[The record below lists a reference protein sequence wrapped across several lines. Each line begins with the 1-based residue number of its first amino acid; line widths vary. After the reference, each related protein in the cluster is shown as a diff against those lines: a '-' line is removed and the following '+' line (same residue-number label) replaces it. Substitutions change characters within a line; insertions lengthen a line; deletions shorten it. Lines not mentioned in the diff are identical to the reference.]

1 MSQRSNF
8 KSQVM
13 EALFNAPTNLV
24 NNKAIMWALSNLPDE
39 GGIGEH
45 NTVLRGPFQHEAES
59 FWAAVG
65 MPGDDNMESIHD
77 RFRDELF
84 AYVKKNDDK
93 HFSKSMVFEHMEKK
107 LGYEGIMY
115 LAVHGFIK
123 HYEALAEAHQ
133 KSLADML
140 GDLKLGDIKLGEPQD
155 LDSMIK
161 HLKELRKRLGGSE

>member
-1 MSQRSNF
+1 MSQGSNF
-8 KSQVM
+8 KQQVM

-24 NNKAIMWALSNLPDE
+24 NNKVIMWAASNLPDE
-39 GGIGEH
+39 GGKGEYG
-45 NTVLRGPFQHEAES
+45 TVLRGPFQHEAES

-65 MPGDDNMESIHD
+65 MPGDDMESIHD

-93 HFSKSMVFEHMEKK
+93 HFSKSMVFEHMENK
-107 LGYEGIMY
+107 LGYECIMY

-123 HYEALAEAHQ
+123 HYEALQEAHQ

-140 GDLKLGDIKLGEPQD
+140 GDLKLGDIKSGPQD

>member
-1 MSQRSNF
+1 MSQGSNF
-8 KSQVM
+8 KTQVM

-39 GGIGEH
+39 GGKGEH

-65 MPGDDNMESIHD
+65 MPGDDMESIHD

-84 AYVKKNDDK
+84 AYVKDNNDK
-93 HFSKSMVFEHMEKK
+93 QFSKSMVFEHMEKK

-123 HYEALAEAHQ
+123 HYEALQEAHQ
-133 KSLADML
+133 KSLGDML
-140 GDLKLGDIKLGEPQD
+140 SDLKLGDIKGGPQD
-155 LDSMIK
+155 LDGLIK
-161 HLKELRKRLGGSE
+161 HLKELRKRLGGEE